1 MQSLSSQHP
10 AVELR
15 VSHATTTS
23 TFTCPPIEHSVKV
36 ARVVKGGSKF
46 AEVAGS
52 EQAVVVKVEGVE
64 GVAEGRVGGQE
75 LGSQGVR
82 GMLRGRVRVVGS
94 MGFVGLGVKPELV
107 K

>member
-1 MQSLSSQHP
+1 M
-10 AVELR
+10 AG
-15 VSHATTTS
+15 
-23 TFTCPPIEHSVKV
+23 VK
-36 ARVVKGGSKF
+36 RGSEF

-52 EQAVVVKVEGVE
+52 EEAVVVKVKGVE

-82 GMLRGRVRVVGS
+82 GMLRWRVREVGAVA
-94 MGFVGLGVKPELV
+94 FVGQVVKPELV